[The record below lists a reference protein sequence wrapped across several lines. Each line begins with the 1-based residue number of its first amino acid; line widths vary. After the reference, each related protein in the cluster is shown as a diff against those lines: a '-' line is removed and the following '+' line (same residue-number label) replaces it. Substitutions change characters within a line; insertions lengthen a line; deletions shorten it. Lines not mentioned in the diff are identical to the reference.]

1 MFSLLFQFPHL
12 WKDGLVLIAVMLP
25 AVLGAVFLRRYGR
38 YASLASGLLLA
49 ANLVS
54 TVTLLAVFRFGG

>member
-12 WKDGLVLIAVMLP
+12 WKYGLVLIAGMPP

-38 YASLASGLLLA
+38 DASLASALLLM

-54 TVTLLAVFRFGG
+54 TVTLLAVFRFIG